1 MTLIT
6 RVSSNFMAYLAFY
19 KYVFTLLCIQGNILY
34 WGKNMCLSRMI
45 LGKALRCLNAF
56 GTYQCTYICDGAYTI
71 GNSLSKCFIRRTLC
85 FFGSGKIS
93 SVWVVYMIIP
103 TNRMQST
110 PVLNSSNRWCL
121 VYRLWELIAD
131 DYWINVDKY

>member
-85 FFGSGKIS
+85 FFRKWKDIQCVGCI
-93 SVWVVYMIIP
+93 Y
-103 TNRMQST
+103 
-110 PVLNSSNRWCL
+110 
-121 VYRLWELIAD
+121 
-131 DYWINVDKY
+131 DYTDLQDAKYTCIKFFKQMVFGLPIMRINCWWLLDKCW